1 MSAGVNWKLQGRDE
15 CRGELEI
22 AGQGWTGN
30 CRAGMSAGVNWK
42 LQGRDECRGELEIA
56 GQG

>member
-1 MSAGVNWKLQGRDE
+1 MLSNVRAGMSWKLQGRDE
-15 CRGELEI
+15 CMGELEI
-22 AGQGWTGN
+22 AGN

-42 LQGRDECRGELEIA
+42 LQGRDELEIA

>member
-1 MSAGVNWKLQGRDE
+1 MLSNVRAGMSWKLQGRDE
-15 CRGELEI
+15 CMGELEI
-22 AGQGWTGN
+22 AGN

>member
-1 MSAGVNWKLQGRDE
+1 MLSNVRARDE

-22 AGQGWTGN
+22 

-42 LQGRDECRGELEIA
+42 LQGRDEICCIDL
-56 GQG
+56 